1 MHFKKL
7 TPFTDDKQFSCQ
19 SLGGN
24 CKGYSEII
32 YSNLVSLLLYK
43 ARNFELI
50 TWKKSISSKNS
61 SPCFLYY
68 VLFYY
73 HVFLPLKVQWTE
85 SQQADLKKF
94 DSEYFKVKLLRN
106 INISGKQTCSSH
118 LKDTA

>member
-1 MHFKKL
+1 MYFKKL
-7 TPFTDDKQFSCQ
+7 TPFTDDKQEFSCQ
-19 SLGGN
+19 SLGEN

-32 YSNLVSLLLYK
+32 YSNLVSPLLYK

-73 HVFLPLKVQWTE
+73 RVFLPL
-85 SQQADLKKF
+85 
-94 DSEYFKVKLLRN
+94 
-106 INISGKQTCSSH
+106 
-118 LKDTA
+118 